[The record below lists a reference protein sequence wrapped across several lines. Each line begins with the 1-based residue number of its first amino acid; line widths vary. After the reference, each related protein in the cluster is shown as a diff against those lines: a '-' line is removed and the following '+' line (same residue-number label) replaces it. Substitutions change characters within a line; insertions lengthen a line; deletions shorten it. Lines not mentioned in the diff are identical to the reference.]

1 MMNYG
6 RMDYKDALY
15 PAGGTD
21 RDYAV
26 DVFGARAQID
36 F

>member
-1 MMNYG
+1 
-6 RMDYKDALY
+6 MDYDDALY
-15 PAGGTD
+15 PANGTD

-26 DVFGARAQID
+26 DVFGARAQVD